1 MQLGNCTLSTTT
13 NWIYHFLPRCFHI
26 YVWINSLHF
35 FPILVVKAGDYE
47 SNRNDKSVKKKKKK
61 TQACIRHIAVN
72 QFSHWYKF
80 LQPWDFTE
88 LWVGELSHD
97 GQSLKDGTKRKVR
110 CTYIHTYIHTYILNR
125 PLPTGA
131 FQGQETYN
139 WNKLNRLRIPT
150 GRRQTSWLCTSAAEE
165 MNQGLPRTNPA
176 SGQSG
181 TWTRA
186 SSPAP

>member
-1 MQLGNCTLSTTT
+1 MLSYLCV
-13 NWIYHFLPRCFHI
+13 NQFLA
-26 YVWINSLHF
+26 LL
-35 FPILVVKAGDYE
+35 PILVVKAGDYE
-47 SNRNDKSVKKKKKK
+47 SNRNDKSVKKKKK

-110 CTYIHTYIHTYILNR
+110 CTYIHTYIHTYLIDHS
-125 PLPTGA
+125 PLGHFRA
-131 FQGQETYN
+131 NETYN